1 MSIEKAE
8 RINLRDMHKYKEL
21 KLWQKSIDL
30 VTQVY
35 LLTRSFPQG
44 EKFGLVSQINR
55 SAVSIPS
62 NIAEG
67 AGRNSDKEFIQF
79 LSIAHASSYELET
92 QLIISKNLNYLTIE
106 ELNQL
111 SEQIEEVQKM
121 NYSIQLKFK
130 QKG

>member
-1 MSIEKAE
+1 
-8 RINLRDMHKYKEL
+8 MHKYKEL

-30 VTQVY
+30 VTSVY

-62 NIAEG
+62 TIAEG

-92 QLIISKNLNYLTIE
+92 QLIISRNLNYLSVE
-106 ELNQL
+106 ELNHL
-111 SEQIEEVQKM
+111 IKQIEEVQKM
-121 NYSIQLKFK
+121 NYSIQSKFK
-130 QKG
+130 QKV

>member
-1 MSIEKAE
+1 
-8 RINLRDMHKYKEL
+8 MHKYKDL

-30 VTQVY
+30 VTSVY
-35 LLTRSFPQG
+35 LLTRSFPND

-79 LSIAHASSYELET
+79 LSIAQASSYELET
-92 QLIISKNLNYLTIE
+92 QLIISKNLNYISIE
-106 ELNQL
+106 ELKYL

-121 NYSIQLKFK
+121 NYSIQLKFG
-130 QKG
+130 QKV

>member
-1 MSIEKAE
+1 
-8 RINLRDMHKYKEL
+8 MHKYKEL

-79 LSIAHASSYELET
+79 LSIAQASSYELET

-106 ELNQL
+106 ELNHL

-130 QKG
+130 QKV